1 MQVQTTKVSLSKVN
15 ILNPVNVFLSIV
27 LLLLSLLGCAG
38 IPISYYDAT
47 TYTHLT
53 ELKVETTF
61 LVQSF
66 DTKRVDENEQKIEEV
81 TISLKK
87 AYEYENGKGK
97 PNSDTVKQ
105 FNKII
110 ELFND
115 DIEKYREKVPEIL
128 GNKYFQEAAVVLG
141 QAFDIAIATEN
152 EKNKDKR

>member
-15 ILNPVNVFLSIV
+15 ILNPVSVLFSIV
-27 LLLLSLLGCAG
+27 LLLLSLFGCAG

-66 DTKRVDENEQKIEEV
+66 DTKKVIKNEQKIEAV

-87 AYEYENGKGK
+87 AYEYENGKGE

-105 FNKII
+105 FTKII
-110 ELFND
+110 KLFND
-115 DIEKYREKVPEIL
+115 DVKEYRENGPKSL

-141 QAFDIAIATEN
+141 QSFDIAIATEN

>member
-1 MQVQTTKVSLSKVN
+1 MQVQTTKLPLTKVN
-15 ILNPVNVFLSIV
+15 ILNPVSVLLSIV
-27 LLLLSLLGCAG
+27 LLLLSLFGCAG
-38 IPISYYDAT
+38 VPISYYDAT

-61 LVQSF
+61 LVESF
-66 DTKRVDENEQKIEEV
+66 DKKQVIENEQKIEEV
-81 TISLKK
+81 TLSLKK

-97 PNSDTVKQ
+97 PNSDTIKQ
-105 FNKII
+105 FTKII
-110 ELFND
+110 ELFNND
-115 DIEKYREKVPEIL
+115 VKEYRENGPKSL

>member
-15 ILNPVNVFLSIV
+15 MLNPVSVLLSIV
-27 LLLLSLLGCAG
+27 LLLLSLFGCAG

-66 DTKRVDENEQKIEEV
+66 DTKKVIKNKRKIEEV

-87 AYEYENGKGK
+87 AYEYEKGKGE

-105 FNKII
+105 FTEII
-110 ELFND
+110 KLFND
-115 DIEKYREKVPEIL
+115 DVKEYRENGPEIL